1 MAANEVRPLLSVQF
15 IGANFPK
22 PEEIEHA
29 LKRGRLLIGYV
40 SIYNEG
46 FEFDSDK

>member
-1 MAANEVRPLLSVQF
+1 MSANEVRPLLSVQF
-15 IGANFPK
+15 IGTSFPK

-29 LKRGRLLIGYV
+29 LKRGRLLIGYM
-40 SIYNEG
+40 SIYGEE